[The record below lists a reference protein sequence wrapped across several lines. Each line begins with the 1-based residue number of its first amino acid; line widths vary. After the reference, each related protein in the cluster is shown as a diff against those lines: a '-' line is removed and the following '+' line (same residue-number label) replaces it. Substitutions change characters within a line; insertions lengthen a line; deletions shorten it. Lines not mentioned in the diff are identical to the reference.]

1 MTKAEFFAIGG
12 TDQHLKDPNFDIV
25 EFMTNFSEEDKFGIE
40 LLHTSPLIDESY
52 LIYTEYQYIEVIPE
66 FIEMDMEYGCQHKY
80 DKAYDD
86 GYYEAKKKY
95 GFYLTSHESIMDYEW
110 EQLLR
115 NLNKI
120 RYIIKPSHEEILNE
134 IINQY

>member
-1 MTKAEFFAIGG
+1 MTTEEFFAVGG

-52 LIYTEYQYIEVIPE
+52 LIEVIPD
-66 FIEMDMEYGCQHKY
+66 FIGMDMEYGCQHVY

>member
-1 MTKAEFFAIGG
+1 MTTEEFFAVGG
-12 TDQHLKDPNFDIV
+12 TDQHLKDPEFNV
-25 EFMTNFSEEDKFGIE
+25 MEFMTNFYEEDEFGIE
-40 LLHTSPLIDESY
+40 LLHTSPLVDESY
-52 LIYTEYQYIEVIPE
+52 LIYPELKNIEGTPE

-80 DKAYDD
+80 DSGYDD

-120 RYIIKPSHEEILNE
+120 RYNLKPSHEEILNQ

>member
-1 MTKAEFFAIGG
+1 MIKEEFFAVGG
-12 TDQHLKDPNFDIV
+12 TDQHLNDPKFDEK
-25 EFMTNFSEEDKFGIE
+25 EFMTNFSEEDEFGI
-40 LLHTSPLIDESY
+40 TSPLIDESD
-52 LIYTEYQYIEVIPE
+52 LIYAELKNIEGTPSLYEI
-66 FIEMDMEYGCQHKY
+66 DMEYGCQHQY
-80 DKAYDD
+80 DSGYDD

-120 RYIIKPSHEEILNE
+120 RYNLKPSHEEILNQ

>member
-1 MTKAEFFAIGG
+1 MIKEEFFAVGG
-12 TDQHLKDPNFDIV
+12 TDQHLNDPKFDEK

-52 LIYTEYQYIEVIPE
+52 LIYTEYQYIEVTPE
-66 FIEMDMEYGCQHKY
+66 FIEMDMEYDCQHKY
-80 DKAYDD
+80 DSGYDD

>member
-1 MTKAEFFAIGG
+1 MTTQEFFAVGG
-12 TDQHLKDPNFDIV
+12 TDQHLKDPEFNV
-25 EFMTNFSEEDKFGIE
+25 MEFMTNFSEEDEFGIE
-40 LLHTSPLIDESY
+40 LLHTSPLIDESC
-52 LIYTEYQYIEVIPE
+52 LIYPVVEKIEVTPE
-66 FIEMDMEYGCQHKY
+66 FIEMDMEYGCQHVY
-80 DKAYDD
+80 DKGYED

-120 RYIIKPSHEEILNE
+120 RYNLKPSHEEILNQ

>member
-86 GYYEAKKKY
+86 GYYEAKKNMVFIAHHMSPLWIMNGNNY
-95 GFYLTSHESIMDYEW
+95 CGILTRFVTS
-110 EQLLR
+110 
-115 NLNKI
+115 
-120 RYIIKPSHEEILNE
+120 
-134 IINQY
+134 

>member
-1 MTKAEFFAIGG
+1 MVTEEFFAVGG

-25 EFMTNFSEEDKFGIE
+25 EFMTNFSEEDEFGIE

-52 LIYTEYQYIEVIPE
+52 LNYTEYQYIEVTPE
-66 FIEMDMEYGCQHKY
+66 FIEIDMDYGCQHVY

-86 GYYEAKKKY
+86 GYYAAKKKY

-120 RYIIKPSHEEILNE
+120 RYNLKPSHEEILNQ

>member
-1 MTKAEFFAIGG
+1 MIKEEFFAVGG
-12 TDQHLKDPNFDIV
+12 TDQHLNDPKFDEK
-25 EFMTNFSEEDKFGIE
+25 EFMTNFSEEDEFGI
-40 LLHTSPLIDESY
+40 TSPLIDESD
-52 LIYTEYQYIEVIPE
+52 LIYAELKNIEGTPSLYEI
-66 FIEMDMEYGCQHKY
+66 DMEYGCQHQY
-80 DKAYDD
+80 DSGYDD

>member
-1 MTKAEFFAIGG
+1 MVKEEFFAVGG

-25 EFMTNFSEEDKFGIE
+25 EYMTNFSEGNEFEIE
-40 LLHTSPLIDESY
+40 LLHTSPLIDDSY
-52 LIYTEYQYIEVIPE
+52 LIYPGFENNEATPSLYEI
-66 FIEMDMEYGCQHKY
+66 DMEYGCQHQY
-80 DKAYDD
+80 DSGYDD

-95 GFYLTSHESIMDYEW
+95 GFYLTSYESIMDYEW

-115 NLNKI
+115 NLNQI

>member
-1 MTKAEFFAIGG
+1 
-12 TDQHLKDPNFDIV
+12 
-25 EFMTNFSEEDKFGIE
+25 MTNFSEEDEFEIE
-40 LLHTSPLIDESY
+40 LLHTFPLIDESY
-52 LIYTEYQYIEVIPE
+52 FIYTKYQYIEVTPE

-80 DKAYDD
+80 DSGYDD

-95 GFYLTSHESIMDYEW
+95 SFYLTSHESIMDYEW

>member
-1 MTKAEFFAIGG
+1 MVKEEFFAVGG
-12 TDQHLKDPNFDIV
+12 TDQHLKDPEFNV
-25 EFMTNFSEEDKFGIE
+25 MEFMTNFSEEDEFGIE
-40 LLHTSPLIDESY
+40 LLHTSPLI
-52 LIYTEYQYIEVIPE
+52 TEYQYIKVTPE

-80 DKAYDD
+80 DSGYDD

-115 NLNKI
+115 DLNQI

>member
-1 MTKAEFFAIGG
+1 MTKEEFFAVGG
-12 TDQHLKDPNFDIV
+12 NDQHLKDPEFNV
-25 EFMTNFSEEDKFGIE
+25 LEFMTNFSEEDEFGI
-40 LLHTSPLIDESY
+40 TSPLIDESY
-52 LIYTEYQYIEVIPE
+52 LIYAELKNIEGTPSLYEI
-66 FIEMDMEYGCQHKY
+66 DMEYGCQHVY

>member
-1 MTKAEFFAIGG
+1 MTKEEFFAVGG
-12 TDQHLKDPNFDIV
+12 TDQHLNDPKFDEK
-25 EFMTNFSEEDKFGIE
+25 EFMTNFSEEDEFGI
-40 LLHTSPLIDESY
+40 TSPLIDESD
-52 LIYTEYQYIEVIPE
+52 LIYAELKNIEGTPSLYEI
-66 FIEMDMEYGCQHKY
+66 DMEYGCQHQY
-80 DKAYDD
+80 DSGYDD

-120 RYIIKPSHEEILNE
+120 RYNLKPSHEEILNQ